1 MQNNINNQRVLGVI
15 DLPVGECPDVG
26 PLFVVLREVTYPQEG
41 SQHHWLS
48 GYWNKVLILHKG
60 GGANEKR
67 LFPVKEP
74 PGVLLNF

>member
-1 MQNNINNQRVLGVI
+1 MA
-15 DLPVGECPDVG
+15 
-26 PLFVVLREVTYPQEG
+26 LRRDIHQQEG
-41 SQHHWLS
+41 LQHQGLS
-48 GYWNKVLILHKG
+48 GYWIKVLILHKG